1 MKTRFPNRRV
11 TAPLLGL
18 LGLLAVAPA
27 WAHGSIPGGSA
38 FFAGLVHPA
47 LVAAHLVGLIAV
59 ALMAA
64 QQGLSPRPHEL
75 LGLAAGLAL
84 GALAAG
90 WAGEPDTDRALWLL
104 VVATALA
111 VAFGRNYPAAFRLW
125 MPACIGLAM
134 GLASGDA
141 TLTGGRRVAALAGSF
156 IGAMVIASQLAV
168 AIEALL
174 RRWPHPALRIGVR
187 VLASWV
193 AAVGVL
199 LTALALRP
207 AG

>member
-1 MKTRFPNRRV
+1 MSARRQ
-11 TAPLLGL
+11 AGWIAALA
-18 LGLLAVAPA
+18 LLAATPA
-27 WAHGSIPGGSA
+27 WAHGAIPGGSA

-47 LVAAHLVGLIAV
+47 LVAAHLFGLIAV

-75 LGLAAGLAL
+75 IGLATGLAL

-90 WAGEPDTDRALWLL
+90 QVGDPDTDRALWLL
-104 VVATALA
+104 CVATAMA
-111 VAFGRNYPAAFRLW
+111 VAVGRGYHAAFRLW
-125 MPACIGLAM
+125 MPACIGLAI

-141 TLTGGRRVAALAGSF
+141 ALAGGRRIGALAGSF

-168 AIEALL
+168 AIEAAL

-193 AAVGVL
+193 AACGVL